1 MDKKETLFWKS
12 IKKET
17 KEMGFLFHRIE
28 NIANSGTPDLLC
40 CHKNIGYFTIELK
53 VTSNYKVVISPFQ
66 IGFNKMAWDNTFKA
80 FYLVK
85 TPEPRT
91 LKLYGGNQGE
101 ELAKLGH
108 IKVKP
113 LFQGSRIADLV
124 NYLLSAV

>member
-1 MDKKETLFWKS
+1 MDKKETLFWKF

-53 VTSNYKVVISPFQ
+53 VTSNNKVNISPFQ
-66 IGFNKMAWDNTFKA
+66 IAYNKMAFINGAKA

-85 TPEPRT
+85 TLVPRT
-91 LKLYGGNQGE
+91 LKLYEGNKGE
-101 ELAKLGH
+101 KLAKLGH

-113 LFQGSRIADLV
+113 LFQCPRIADLV
-124 NYLLSAV
+124 NYLLSAC

>member
-40 CHKNIGYFTIELK
+40 CHKKIGYFTIELK

-80 FYLVK
+80 FYLIK

-108 IKVKP
+108 EKVKP
-113 LFQGSRIADLV
+113 LHLANNLKKIFFA
-124 NYLLSAV
+124 LLGAC

>member
-40 CHKNIGYFTIELK
+40 CHKNIGYFTLELK
-53 VTSNYKVVISPFQ
+53 TTSDYKVKISPFQ
-66 IGFNKMAWDNTFKA
+66 IAYNKMAWDKTFKA
-80 FYLVK
+80 FFLVK
-85 TPEPRT
+85 PISPCS
-91 LKLYGGNQGE
+91 LKLYAGNQGE

-108 IKVKP
+108 EKVKP
-113 LFQGSRIADLV
+113 LFLADNLKKIFSALLV
-124 NYLLSAV
+124 D

>member
-80 FYLVK
+80 FYLIK
-85 TPEPRT
+85 TLEPRT
-91 LKLYGGNQGE
+91 FKLYGGNQGE
-101 ELAKLGH
+101 ELMKLGH
-108 IKVKP
+108 EKVKP
-113 LFQGSRIADLV
+113 LHLANNLKKIFSALLV
-124 NYLLSAV
+124 D

>member
-40 CHKNIGYFTIELK
+40 CHKNIGYFTLELK
-53 VTSNYKVVISPFQ
+53 VTSSYKVAISPFQ
-66 IGFNKMAWDNTFKA
+66 IGFNKMAWNNTFKA
-80 FYLVK
+80 FYLVM
-85 TPEPRT
+85 TLVPRT
-91 LKLYGGNQGE
+91 LKLYRGNQGE

-108 IKVKP
+108 EKVKP
-113 LFQGSRIADLV
+113 LLIAENFKKIFSLLLV
-124 NYLLSAV
+124 A